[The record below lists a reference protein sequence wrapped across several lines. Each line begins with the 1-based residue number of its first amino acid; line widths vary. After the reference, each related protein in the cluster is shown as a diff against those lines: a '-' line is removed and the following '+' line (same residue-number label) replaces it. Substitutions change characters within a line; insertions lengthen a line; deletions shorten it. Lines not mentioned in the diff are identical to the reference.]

1 MQAVFAKDMDKVLK
15 GFAENAR
22 FRVYWGNTGEFN
34 EYLGHAGIREWYEN
48 EFYAKLGDM
57 SDLKA
62 PIRGREENMC
72 FFAWEAPQRGFTR
85 CFDTV
90 VFEDTAEGWKIKYQN
105 VTGSRDSTVGAVAR
119 SCPPATA
126 SEAFEEHMQAVFAK
140 DMDKVLKGF
149 AENARFRVYWGNT
162 GEFNEYLGHAGIRE
176 WYENEFYA
184 KLGDMSDLKA
194 PIRGREENMCFFAW
208 EAPQRGFTRCFD
220 TVVFEDTAEGWKIKY
235 QNVTGSKS

>member
-1 MQAVFAKDMDKVLK
+1 MPTEPAAERIAEQTAASPQGASAGTLLASPPAKSAD
-15 GFAENAR
+15 ASAR
-22 FRVYWGNTGEFN
+22 T
-34 EYLGHAGIREWYEN
+34 
-48 EFYAKLGDM
+48 
-57 SDLKA
+57 
-62 PIRGREENMC
+62 
-72 FFAWEAPQRGFTR
+72 
-85 CFDTV
+85 
-90 VFEDTAEGWKIKYQN
+90 
-105 VTGSRDSTVGAVAR
+105 
-119 SCPPATA
+119 PATA
-126 SEAFEEHMQAVFAK
+126 SEAFAEHMQAVFAK

-176 WYENEFYA
+176 WYENEFYG